1 MTGRWGVLA
10 LLFAVRTT
18 MGFQFQAVAALA
30 PLMRSELGISL
41 ADIGLLIGLYLA
53 PGIALA
59 TPGGAIGKRFGD
71 KAAVV
76 TGLALMVAGGLMMAV
91 SDSWGVQIAGRL
103 IAGTGGVLL
112 NVLMS
117 KMVTDWF
124 SGKEIATAMAI
135 FINSWPIG
143 IALALLVLPSIGSAY
158 GIGAA
163 HLAAAV
169 YAAIGL
175 LALAALYRAPIAA
188 AASVAPQTAAKWP
201 TGPALTALLIAGLIW
216 GLFNAAMAMIFGFG
230 TTLLVERDWTP
241 TAASSATSLV
251 LWLVAISVP
260 LGGFVAD
267 RSGRNDTVLLA
278 GCLGSVVLLAIA
290 ARTDAVIPA
299 FVALGLVCGIAAGPI
314 MSLPVRVLPPETR
327 AVGMGMFFTL
337 FYIFVVLGPWI
348 AGLLANAAGSA
359 HVTFD
364 FGAAM
369 LLACCALVLAFR
381 KVAAKV

>member
-1 MTGRWGVLA
+1 MSSRWRVLA

-18 MGFQFQAVAALA
+18 MAFQFQAVAALA

-71 KAAVV
+71 KATVIA
-76 TGLALMVAGGLMMAV
+76 GLALMFAGGLMMAV
-91 SDSWGVQIAGRL
+91 SDSWGAQIAGRL
-103 IAGTGGVLL
+103 VAGTGGVLL

-124 SGKEIATAMAI
+124 AGKEIATAMAI

-143 IALALLVLPSIGSAY
+143 IALALVVLPSVGAAY

-163 HLAAAV
+163 HLTAAIYAAA
-169 YAAIGL
+169 GL
-175 LALAALYRAPIAA
+175 LALAALYRAPVTA
-188 AASVAPQTAAKWP
+188 AASAAPRAGEWP
-201 TGPALTALLIAGLIW
+201 AGSALRALLIAGLIW
-216 GLFNAAMAMIFGFG
+216 GLFNAAIAMIFSFG
-230 TTLLVERDWTP
+230 SSMLTERGWPP

-251 LWLVAISVP
+251 LWLVAVSVP

-267 RSGRNDTVLLA
+267 RTGRNDIVLLA
-278 GCLGSVVLLAIA
+278 GCLGFAALLVFA
-290 ARTDAVIPA
+290 ARTEAVIPA
-299 FVALGLVCGIAAGPI
+299 FIALGLVSGIAAGPI
-314 MSLPVRVLPPETR
+314 MSLPVRILPPETR
-327 AVGMGMFFTL
+327 AVGMGMFFAL
-337 FYIFVVLGPWI
+337 FYVFVVLAPWVAGHLASAAHTARI
-348 AGLLANAAGSA
+348 A
-359 HVTFD
+359 FD

-369 LLACCALVLAFR
+369 LIACCVLTISYR
-381 KVAAKV
+381 RVAAKS

>member
-1 MTGRWGVLA
+1 MSDRWRVLA

-41 ADIGLLIGLYLA
+41 ADIGLLIGLYVA

-71 KAAVV
+71 KAVV
-76 TGLALMVAGGLMMAV
+76 IAGLALMVAGGLMMAT
-91 SDSWGVQIAGRL
+91 SASWGAQLTGRL

-143 IALALLVLPSIGSAY
+143 IALALLVLPSIGATY
-158 GIGAA
+158 GMGAA
-163 HLAAAV
+163 HLTAALYAAV
-169 YAAIGL
+169 SL
-175 LALAALYRAPIAA
+175 VALAALYRAPIPATL
-188 AASVAPQTAAKWP
+188 SPAPQTANWP
-201 TGPALTALLIAGLIW
+201 TGSALNALLIAGLIW
-216 GLFNAAMAMIFGFG
+216 GLFNAAIAMIFSFG
-230 TTLLVERDWTP
+230 TSMLAERDWSTA
-241 TAASSATSLV
+241 AASSATSLV
-251 LWLVAISVP
+251 LWLVAVSVP
-260 LGGFVAD
+260 LGGFLAD
-267 RSGRNDTVLLA
+267 RTGRNDTVLLA
-278 GCLGSVVLLAIA
+278 GCLGFAVLLVFA

-299 FVALGLVCGIAAGPI
+299 FIALGLVSGIAAGPI

-337 FYIFVVLGPWI
+337 FYVFAVVAPWI
-348 AGLLANAAGSA
+348 AGHLANAVGTARI
-359 HVTFD
+359 TFD
-364 FGAAM
+364 FGAVM
-369 LLACCALVLAFR
+369 LIACCVLALAFGR
-381 KVAAKV
+381 VTARA

>member
-1 MTGRWGVLA
+1 MSDRWRVLA

-30 PLMRSELGISL
+30 PLMRSELGFSL

-71 KAAVV
+71 KATVLA
-76 TGLALMVAGGLMMAV
+76 GLALMVAGGLMIAV
-91 SDSWGVQIAGRL
+91 SESWSVQVAGRL
-103 IAGTGGVLL
+103 VAGTGGVLL

-143 IALALLVLPSIGSAY
+143 IALALVVLPSIGAAY

-163 HLAAAV
+163 HLAASL
-169 YAAIGL
+169 YAATGL
-175 LALAALYRAPIAA
+175 VALALLYRSPSTTVASATPQAA
-188 AASVAPQTAAKWP
+188 TRP
-201 TGPALTALLIAGLIW
+201 TGDALRALLIAGLIW
-216 GLFNAAMAMIFGFG
+216 GLFNAAMAMIFSFG
-230 TTLLVERDWTP
+230 TTMLVDRGWTP

-260 LGGFVAD
+260 LGGFFAD
-267 RSGRNDTVLLA
+267 RTGRNDTVLLA
-278 GCLGSVVLLAIA
+278 GCLGSAVLLVFA
-290 ARTDAVIPA
+290 ARTEAVIPA
-299 FVALGLVCGIAAGPI
+299 FIALGLVCGIAAGPI

-337 FYIFVVLGPWI
+337 FYVFVVLAPWVAGHLASAAHTARI
-348 AGLLANAAGSA
+348 A
-359 HVTFD
+359 FD
-364 FGAAM
+364 FGTAM
-369 LLACCALVLAFR
+369 LIACCVLTISYR
-381 KVAAKV
+381 RVAAKS